1 MPMAFWTI
9 SHHVGKLVRKQNLNL
24 EAKQNNN
31 KQTNKSTKPKMSDIY
46 QLVPNA
52 QVSTEYF

>member
-1 MPMAFWTI
+1 
-9 SHHVGKLVRKQNLNL
+9 VGKLVRKQNLNL
-24 EAKQNNN
+24 EAKQNSN